1 MSSYSLHASR
11 PSTFR
16 APGWGAPVVLP
27 PCHRWRNATLRKL
40 VPFSHRSASRIF
52 IRQPGCIPSPV
63 VTQDGD
69 HQFDGGE
76 KRAGLRPPPLP
87 QLQGCSSSVLG
98 RGVRRVGSCLRAG
111 SGPLLPSVIGGK
123 GVRRSWRWQLPCV
136 WLSGL
141 SGLGAASGATSHRG
155 SRKRVLHRRDSRCHP
170 RTDLQLHGLGGLSS
184 PLEWGCGRG
193 PYGSS
198 IRPEV
203 IAAAVRPL
211 GAEVVVAAAGAG
223 GCAPPGVS
231 SPRRPS
237 NVGGCSYL
245 RGWNRSFVCNG
256 TLSAGVCSLWLSGPE
271 HVGIFGVI
279 PCFFLISSTRTRL
292 SAN

>member
-1 MSSYSLHASR
+1 MATMSSHSLHASR

-16 APGWGAPVVLP
+16 APGWGAPAVLP
-27 PCHRWRNATLRKL
+27 SCRCWRNATSRKL

-76 KRAGLRPPPLP
+76 KRARLRPLPLP

-98 RGVRRVGSCLRAG
+98 RGVRRVGACLRA
-111 SGPLLPSVIGGK
+111 SSDPLLPSVIGGK
-123 GVRRSWRWQLPCV
+123 GVRRPLRWQLPRV

-141 SGLGAASGATSHRG
+141 SGFGAASGATFHRG
-155 SRKRVLHRRDSRCHP
+155 SRKRFLRRRDSRCLP
-170 RTDLQLHGLGGLSS
+170 RTDLRLHGLGSLSS
-184 PLEWGCGRG
+184 PLEWGRGRG
-193 PYGSS
+193 PCRISVC
-198 IRPEV
+198 PEV
-203 IAAAVRPL
+203 IAAAVWPP

-223 GCAPPGVS
+223 GCEPPGVS
-231 SPRRPS
+231 SPSRPS

-245 RGWNRSFVCNG
+245 RGRNRSSVCNG
-256 TLSAGVCSLWLSGPE
+256 TLSAGVCSLRLLGPE
-271 HVGIFGVI
+271 HVCI
-279 PCFFLISSTRTRL
+279 L
-292 SAN
+292 A

>member
-1 MSSYSLHASR
+1 MSSHSLHASR

-16 APGWGAPVVLP
+16 APGWGAPAVLP
-27 PCHRWRNATLRKL
+27 SCRRWRNATSRKL

-76 KRAGLRPPPLP
+76 KRAGLRPLPLP

-98 RGVRRVGSCLRAG
+98 RGVRRVGACLRAG

-123 GVRRSWRWQLPCV
+123 GVRRSWRWQLPSV

-141 SGLGAASGATSHRG
+141 SGFDAAPGTTSHRG
-155 SRKRVLHRRDSRCHP
+155 SRKRFLCRRDSRCHP
-170 RTDLQLHGLGGLSS
+170 RTDLQLYGLGSLSS
-184 PLEWGCGRG
+184 PLEWGRGRG
-193 PYGSS
+193 TRRSS
-198 IRPEV
+198 VRPEV
-203 IAAAVRPL
+203 IAAAVWPP
-211 GAEVVVAAAGAG
+211 GVEVVVAAAGAG
-223 GCAPPGVS
+223 VSEPPGVS

-245 RGWNRSFVCNG
+245 RGWNRSSVCNG

-271 HVGIFGVI
+271 HVCI
-279 PCFFLISSTRTRL
+279 L
-292 SAN
+292 A